1 MKAAIGI
8 ENCGRGLEA
17 HAEAGRMPALQENNM
32 KTKLAMAALFV
43 LVAGSIFMAACSHQA
58 SKQSAAG
65 NSAAAGDMTRATQPK
80 ADSESAP
87 KDVPHSVYGDPANPD
102 NVERGKPRE
111 GEPYDMFFKEH
122 GVNPFVDTED
132 DKLSTFAVDTDT
144 GSYTVCRDYLNRGN
158 MPPTEAARSEEFVN
172 YFKYGYEAPTKEP
185 FNIIMDC
192 APSRFGADL
201 KNCHLLRVGLQG
213 RVIETRNRK
222 PAVLTFCIDI
232 SGSMNMEN
240 RLGLV
245 KRALGLLIDQLQ
257 EGDRVGIAVYGSR
270 GYEYMSHRDASR
282 KQEILKALN
291 DLGPDGST
299 NAEEGIKVAYEMAE
313 REFNA
318 RCINR
323 FVLCSDGVAN
333 VGNTGPEAILKQIEE
348 KRRKGITL
356 TAVGFGMS
364 NYNDHL
370 MEQLGDKG
378 DGHYAYVDTLDEAK
392 RVFVENLTGTLQVI
406 ARDVKVQIEFNPEVV
421 KSYRLIGYENRDVA
435 DKDFRND
442 AVDGGEVGSA
452 HSVTALYE
460 LKLYE
465 NKQGPLANTTVRYK
479 HDERDEFAELNYEIS
494 TRHIH
499 AEWEK
504 APANMK
510 LAATVAEF
518 AELLRKSYWAKGG
531 SFEAVIADAK
541 KLALESND
549 NEVLDFVALCRK
561 AQDLKSKGSGSA
573 GGD

>member
-1 MKAAIGI
+1 
-8 ENCGRGLEA
+8 
-17 HAEAGRMPALQENNM
+17 M
-32 KTKLAMAALFV
+32 KTKLALLVFMLALT
-43 LVAGSIFMAACSHQA
+43 GIITACMQTAERNALTATSGA
-58 SKQSAAG
+58 EFADLREESRDSLKNAKQH
-65 NSAAAGDMTRATQPK
+65 ML
-80 ADSESAP
+80 
-87 KDVPHSVYGDPANPD
+87 DVPANKEFIDRALRDYDPARPD
-102 NVERGKPRE
+102 DVERAKPRE

-144 GSYTVCRDYLNRGN
+144 GSYTVCRDYLNRG
-158 MPPTEAARSEEFVN
+158 MLPPTEAARSEEFVN
-172 YFKYGYEAPTKEP
+172 YFKYGYEAPTNGP

-213 RVIETRNRK
+213 KVIETANRK

-232 SGSMNMEN
+232 SGSMDMEN

-245 KRALGLLIDQLQ
+245 KRALGLLVNELR
-257 EGDRVGIAVYGSR
+257 EGDRVGIAVYGNR
-270 GYEYMSHRDASR
+270 GYEYMSHRDASQ
-282 KQEILKALN
+282 KEQILKALN

-299 NAEEGIKVAYEMAE
+299 NAEEGIKIAYEMAE
-313 REFNA
+313 REFDS
-318 RCINR
+318 RSINR
-323 FVLCSDGVAN
+323 IILCSDGVAN
-333 VGNTGPEAILKQIEE
+333 VGNTGPDAILKQVEA

-364 NYNDHL
+364 NYNDTL

-378 DGHYAYVDTLDEAK
+378 DGHYAYVDTLDEAR

-406 ARDVKVQIEFNPEVV
+406 ARDVKVQIEFNPEIV

-442 AVDGGEVGSA
+442 TVDGGEVGA
-452 HSVTALYE
+452 GHSVTALYE

-465 NKQGPLANTTVRYK
+465 NKQGPLATTTVRYK
-479 HDERDEFAELNYEIS
+479 HDERDEFAEVSYEIA

-499 AEWEK
+499 ADWDK

-510 LAATVAEF
+510 LAATVAEL
-518 AELLRKSYWAKGG
+518 AELLRKSYWAKNG

-549 NEVLDFVALCRK
+549 NALLDFVALARK
-561 AQDLKSKGSGSA
+561 AQDLKIKGSGNA